1 MNKIT
6 VNQLKPVEKIN
17 ADKILQDFD
26 LFAIK
31 VEKDTYPIRE
41 TFLSVNKSKDKI
53 LQRIVAL
60 DYSEQDNKKIVY
72 CLCRKNTVDVDKL
85 NKALVEYNKDIF
97 YPHKLNKDEIK
108 QMPQIALLQ
117 LFFNQIIDQNVL
129 EGSSLTGTLYLLG
142 SSNSHNE
149 GKTL

>member
-60 DYSEQDNKKIVY
+60 DYSEQDNV
-72 CLCRKNTVDVDKL
+72 
-85 NKALVEYNKDIF
+85 
-97 YPHKLNKDEIK
+97 
-108 QMPQIALLQ
+108 
-117 LFFNQIIDQNVL
+117 
-129 EGSSLTGTLYLLG
+129 GT
-142 SSNSHNE
+142 E
-149 GKTL
+149 RV